1 MRRMRGACSLGM
13 SRKTSNNRLIG
24 VVVKLDDVKTD
35 PTQIVK
41 SASGLVF

>member
-1 MRRMRGACSLGM
+1 MRRMRGVCSLGI
-13 SRKTSNNRLIG
+13 SRKTSDNRLIG
-24 VVVKLDDVKTD
+24 IVVKLVDIKTD

>member
-13 SRKTSNNRLIG
+13 SRKTSDNRLIG
-24 VVVKLDDVKTD
+24 IVVKLVDIKTD

-41 SASGLVF
+41 SASGLAF

>member
-1 MRRMRGACSLGM
+1 MRRMRGVYSLKI
-13 SRKTSNNRLIG
+13 SRKTSDNRLIG
-24 VVVKLDDVKTD
+24 VVVKLVDIKTD

>member
-1 MRRMRGACSLGM
+1 MRRMRGAFSLGM
-13 SRKTSNNRLIG
+13 SRKTPDNRLIG
-24 VVVKLDDVKTD
+24 VVVKLVDIKTD

>member
-1 MRRMRGACSLGM
+1 MRRMRGACNLKIN
-13 SRKTSNNRLIG
+13 RKTSDNRLIG
-24 VVVKLDDVKTD
+24 VVVKLVDIKTD

>member
-1 MRRMRGACSLGM
+1 MRRMRGASSFKI
-13 SRKTSNNRLIG
+13 SRKTSDNRLIG
-24 VVVKLDDVKTD
+24 VVVKLVDIKTD